1 MRDKDSFDLKPTT
14 PIAPITATASGTKND
29 KSTTS
34 FVEDTI
40 SSGVLNLKDD
50 TSISVFTLASDKSQ
64 ALVTSLPSKDDKHDT
79 ITVTSSSRN
88 DKASSKDDK
97 DKKITVTASHQT
109 DESSFKDNKTSSK
122 DDKDDKNI
130 ATSSFQ
136 NDKTIIKDDK
146 LTFKD
151 DKTSTKYDKDD
162 KASSI
167 NAGALSK
174 DHVTSTSAAS
184 PTDKDL
190 KWSLEDATKA
200 TGKSEIL
207 VILSTGQASSTYNK
221 DRGVVTSSTLA
232 SIRTNGLD
240 KTVSSSS
247 FKSTDKNAEVPD
259 KDKSLGLMEIVYSVT
274 LPATALSAS
283 ISSEGNARPISIT
296 SNGSQG
302 VIPHPSSYAAYL
314 SRSSPSTVISQSESK
329 TDFPGYQIVPSPT
342 HGRGPQNLTGS
353 ATPVYTPA
361 MLGNAYGGGFITTPS
376 IYVTKLP
383 SPSKDLEG
391 VPPGYRSDTK
401 LQVSTSGSGGNSS
414 FATKPDKLV
423 TPSTAYLIQLSH
435 SEPTSI
441 VGPAVRYVTKEI
453 FVTTT
458 YCPVTTISGRAVT
471 LSSITLTRTFS
482 TFSRIT
488 VTQTTGSLISQS
500 PHVTPL
506 VHLSSPFTKEIGSLK
521 LLLHIPSA
529 PFSNSTALDALK
541 STQLG
546 AFKPESF
553 TTVIFS
559 SPFGQID
566 VPKTSSLHV
575 KPESTTQATESTTL
589 PANSSTPSLGPFKS
603 EVELGR
609 ASYTGSESQVPSS
622 PTFIQALS
630 GSTAVTPATAQE
642 IKLEASIST
651 VSSKPEVL
659 TSLGTSVIQNYT
671 EATVVASLVSEFSS
685 LLDTSITTKFAA
697 STNAALLGSKLS
709 SLLAL
714 ITASTPTA
722 NAYTTSPGSEKS
734 AFKSSFAETKATE
747 AGGTPS
753 LQPGQASPVSTPELS
768 NLAKGSLY
776 SESTFH
782 SSILGIGVPTGVANG
797 TLLNSELSLA
807 LEVLQPSQT
816 SEAIAVASLVSKLS
830 ALLSLSSTQPIGNL
844 SNFNAATP
852 TSNNLSPVLSTSS
865 IVNTG
870 KAVVISS
877 TAPFQFSST
886 APSEEAGSASGLATI
901 ITAFTGPTLGT
912 TINQP
917 SFIQLVSS
925 NGSVYGGSLSQGVET
940 VPSIAKPFD
949 TSSGFLNPNAVSP
962 TAGSTTIAI
971 GQTQT
976 SLSLELIPG
985 SPALEVATLQ
995 ATASS
1000 QGTTSPAPGV
1010 GSGTPK
1016 ISGASGSSL
1025 TAPSSYES
1033 TASTKATKAEETQ
1046 PSVVSSSI
1054 ASQTAGQNEALNGE
1068 ASAQPPISILNSVFT
1083 PTLAG
1088 ALEASGTHQTP
1099 IEATGSFQQVTS
1111 GGTPLASQVLTSAI
1125 TAFNNAQ
1132 TAVPNDTGKAT
1143 TAISSSLTISNI
1155 AQGTPSITT
1164 VPISGSNKY
1173 TPSSE
1178 NTIETPQKSFNASP
1192 LVGGFIPSG
1201 GAQTAEA
1208 LTSRIA
1214 SNAVPATLSSPGPNR
1229 ALGFPISSSTPGL
1242 PSESSVSSGKF
1253 GQSGAP
1259 SVQAE
1264 NLFSLG
1270 PVTLSEASEG
1280 AGGSTSPTTS
1290 PSYATPTT
1298 SIGAPVGALSTAE
1311 TFGVPTTVVELTSP
1325 AGAPQFSGAPASV
1338 STGHIV
1344 NGHGAGNN
1352 TVSVILSPTT
1362 ALPFF
1367 GLGNKLHVGWGL
1379 GLTALLTVIIAW

>member
-1 MRDKDSFDLKPTT
+1 MRDENSFDLKSTAS
-14 PIAPITATASGTKND
+14 IAPITATASETKNE

-34 FVEDTI
+34 FVEDTV
-40 SSGVLNLKDD
+40 SSGVPKSKDD

-64 ALVTSLPSKDDKHDT
+64 ALVTSLPSKDDKHDK
-79 ITVTSSSRN
+79 ITVTSSSQN

-109 DESSFKDNKTSSK
+109 DESSFKDDKTSSK
-122 DDKDDKNI
+122 DDKDDKTI

-151 DKTSTKYDKDD
+151 DKTSAKYDKDD
-162 KASSI
+162 KTSSI

-174 DHVTSTSAAS
+174 DYVTSSSAAS
-184 PTDKDL
+184 PTDKVS
-190 KWSLEDATKA
+190 KSSLEDTSKA
-200 TGKSEIL
+200 TGKSERL

-232 SIRTNGLD
+232 PTRPNGLD

-247 FKSTDKNAEVPD
+247 FKSTDKNAEFPD

-274 LPATALSAS
+274 LPATASSAS
-283 ISSEGNARPISIT
+283 NSSEGNVRPISIT
-296 SNGSQG
+296 SNGSRG
-302 VIPHPSSYAAYL
+302 VIPHQSSYAAHL

-329 TDFPGYQIVPSPT
+329 TDLPGYQIVPSPT

-391 VPPGYRSDTK
+391 VPPGYGSYSK
-401 LQVSTSGSGGNSS
+401 LQVSTSGSESNSS
-414 FATKPDKLV
+414 FATRPDKLV
-423 TPSTAYLIQLSH
+423 TQSAAYGIQLSQ
-435 SEPTSI
+435 SESTSV

-458 YCPVTTISGRAVT
+458 YCPVTTISGKAVT
-471 LSSITLTRTFS
+471 LSSITLTRTLS

-488 VTQTTGSLISQS
+488 VTQTIGPLISQS
-500 PHVTPL
+500 SHVTTL
-506 VHLSSPFTKEIGSLK
+506 VNLSSPFTKEIGSLR
-521 LLLHIPSA
+521 LLLPIPSA
-529 PFSNSTALDALK
+529 PFSNSTALVDLK
-541 STQLG
+541 PTQLG
-546 AFKPESF
+546 ASKPESV
-553 TTVIFS
+553 TIVNFS
-559 SPFGQID
+559 SPIGQ
-566 VPKTSSLHV
+566 VHGPKTASLQVKSKSTTEAFESANLPATSPTPILSSL
-575 KPESTTQATESTTL
+575 
-589 PANSSTPSLGPFKS
+589 KS
-603 EVELGR
+603 EAGLGR
-609 ASYTGSESQVPSS
+609 ASNTGSGSQLPSS
-622 PTFIQALS
+622 TTFIQALS

-642 IKLEASIST
+642 IKLEASTSA

-659 TSLGTSVIQNYT
+659 TSLGMSVTQNYT
-671 EATVVASLVSEFSS
+671 EAIVVASIVSEFSS

-734 AFKSSFAETKATE
+734 PFKSSLAETKATE
-747 AGGTPS
+747 AGGIPS
-753 LQPGQASPVSTPELS
+753 LQPGQASPVSTPELG
-768 NLAKGSLY
+768 NLAKGLPY

-782 SSILGIGVPTGVANG
+782 SSILGISVPTGVANG
-797 TLLNSELSLA
+797 TLLNSELSSA
-807 LEVLQPSQT
+807 LEVLKPSQT

-844 SNFNAATP
+844 SKFNAATP
-852 TSNNLSPVLSTSS
+852 ISINLSPVLSTSS
-865 IVNTG
+865 SLKTG

-877 TAPFQFSST
+877 TAPFQFSGT

-901 ITAFTGPTLGT
+901 ITALTGPTLGT
-912 TINQP
+912 TTNQP

-925 NGSVYGGSLSQGVET
+925 NGSVYGGNLSQGVET

-949 TSSGFLNPNAVSP
+949 TSSGLLNPNAVSP

-976 SLSLELIPG
+976 SSSLELVTS

-995 ATASS
+995 ATAST

-1010 GSGTPK
+1010 GIGTPE

-1033 TASTKATKAEETQ
+1033 TASTKAAKAEETQ

-1068 ASAQPPISILNSVFT
+1068 ASAQPAISVLSSVFT
-1083 PTLAG
+1083 PTSAG
-1088 ALEASGTHQTP
+1088 ASEASGAHQTP
-1099 IEATGSFQQVTS
+1099 IEATRNFQEVTS
-1111 GGTPLASQVLTSAI
+1111 GGTPLASQVPTSAI
-1125 TAFNNAQ
+1125 TALNSAQ

-1143 TAISSSLTISNI
+1143 TAITSGLAFSNI
-1155 AQGTPSITT
+1155 AQGTTIITT
-1164 VPISGSNKY
+1164 VPIAVSNKY

-1178 NTIETPQKSFNASP
+1178 NTIETPQESFNT
-1192 LVGGFIPSG
+1192 LFLGGGVIPSE
-1201 GAQTAEA
+1201 GAQTAGA
-1208 LTSRIA
+1208 LPSRIA
-1214 SNAVPATLSSPGPNR
+1214 SNASPATLSSPGSIG
-1229 ALGFPISSSTPGL
+1229 ALGCSISSSTLGL
-1242 PSESSVSSGKF
+1242 QSESSIPSGQL
-1253 GQSGAP
+1253 GQLGTP
-1259 SVQAE
+1259 SFQAE
-1264 NLFSLG
+1264 NLSSLG

-1280 AGGSTSPTTS
+1280 AGGSTSLSTS
-1290 PSYATPTT
+1290 PILATPTI
-1298 SIGAPVGALSTAE
+1298 SVGALVGALSTAE
-1311 TFGVPTTVVELTSP
+1311 TVGVPNSVVELTSP
-1325 AGAPQFSGAPASV
+1325 AGAPQSSGAPASV
-1338 STGHIV
+1338 STGHII
-1344 NGHGAGNN
+1344 NGHGAGNS

-1367 GLGNKLHVGWGL
+1367 GLGNKLHVGYGL
-1379 GLTALLTVIIAW
+1379 GLTALVTVIIVW